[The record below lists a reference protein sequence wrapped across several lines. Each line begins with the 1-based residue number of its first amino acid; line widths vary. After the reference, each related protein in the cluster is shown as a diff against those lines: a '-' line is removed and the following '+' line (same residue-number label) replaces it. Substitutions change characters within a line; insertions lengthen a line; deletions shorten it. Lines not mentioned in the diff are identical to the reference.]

1 MVQYGMLKTKA
12 DSSDYLVRLSHNGT
26 VANDGAITIYNGG
39 RMPVLFNF
47 EDAAGFLTETGD
59 AGSTKAGYLAVTT
72 PAGTKYIQ
80 LMTA

>member
-1 MVQYGMLKTKA
+1 MRFYGHGSVWDAENEKMLM
-12 DSSDYLVRLSHNGT
+12 R
-26 VANDGAITIYNGG
+26 
-39 RMPVLFNF
+39 
-47 EDAAGFLTETGD
+47 FLTETGD